1 MQRMNLS
8 VGMPDAGPP
17 RGRPDSGRGSAA
29 GPRRFAPVPV
39 QIAGRGG
46 ARPPLVTRELT
57 PRQTRDALV
66 LAHLDLVKSVARRL
80 AARLP
85 AEIELT
91 ELVGV
96 GTLGLVEA
104 AGRFRSSLGVPF
116 SAFARR
122 RIHGAM
128 VDALREADSASRA
141 VRRGRREVD
150 RAAAGL
156 RHRLGAEPTDAEI
169 AAALNLSELEY
180 DRRLAQI
187 RSAER
192 TMIRLDGPVDSDAIA
207 GPSAE
212 AHGPH
217 ACLERKESAARVARA
232 LAELPERERTILK
245 LYFADDLT
253 LGQIGAAIGVGESR
267 VSQLRTQALAR
278 LRAILSPDPDLGVAP
293 EPAPPCTATRR
304 SHAA

>member
-1 MQRMNLS
+1 MHRMTLS
-8 VGMPDAGPP
+8 MGVPDAGPP
-17 RGRPDSGRGSAA
+17 CGRPDRGRRSAI
-29 GPRRFAPVPV
+29 GLRRLAPVSV
-39 QIAGRGG
+39 QIAGHDLVR
-46 ARPPLVTRELT
+46 APQPSRPMLRE
-57 PRQTRDALV
+57 TRDALV

-80 AARLP
+80 ASRLP
-85 AEIELT
+85 AEVEYN

-141 VRRGRREVD
+141 TRRGRREVD
-150 RAAAGL
+150 RAATGL
-156 RHRLGAEPTDAEI
+156 RHRLGAEPTAADI
-169 AAALNLSELEY
+169 AAALNLSEPEY

-187 RSAER
+187 RSGER

-212 AHGPH
+212 ADSPH
-217 ACLERKESAARVARA
+217 TCLERKERAARIAGAVAR
-232 LAELPERERTILK
+232 LPERERAILK
-245 LYFADDLT
+245 LYFDDDLT
-253 LGQIGAAIGVGESR
+253 LAQIGAEIGVGESR
-267 VSQLRTQALAR
+267 VSQLRTQALAQ
-278 LRAILSPDPDLGVAP
+278 LRAMLSRDADLGVDFASRR
-293 EPAPPCTATRR
+293 TAMRR
-304 SHAA
+304 HAA

>member
-1 MQRMNLS
+1 MQRMSLS
-8 VGMPDAGPP
+8 MGTEDAGAP
-17 RGRPDSGRGSAA
+17 RGGPDRGRRSAA
-29 GPRRFAPVPV
+29 GVRRFHHVPV
-39 QIAGRGG
+39 QIAGHAAVR
-46 ARPPLVTRELT
+46 APQPSRDLM

-80 AARLP
+80 ASRLP
-85 AEIELT
+85 AEVELT

-104 AGRFRSSLGVPF
+104 AGRFRSSRGVPF

-156 RHRLGAEPTDAEI
+156 RHRLGAEPTSADI
-169 AAALNLSELEY
+169 AAALNLSEQEY

-187 RSAER
+187 RAAER
-192 TMIRLDGPVDSDAIA
+192 TMIRLDGPVDRDAIA
-207 GPSAE
+207 GPCAE
-212 AHGPH
+212 AQGPH
-217 ACLERKESAARVARA
+217 ACLERKERAARIARA
-232 LAELPERERTILK
+232 VATLPERERAILK
-245 LYFADDLT
+245 LYFDDDLT
-253 LGQIGAAIGVGESR
+253 LAQIGAEIGVGESR
-267 VSQLRTQALAR
+267 VSQLRTQALAQ
-278 LRAILSPDPDLGVAP
+278 LRAILSRDAALGVNP
-293 EPAPPCTATRR
+293 TSRRTALRS